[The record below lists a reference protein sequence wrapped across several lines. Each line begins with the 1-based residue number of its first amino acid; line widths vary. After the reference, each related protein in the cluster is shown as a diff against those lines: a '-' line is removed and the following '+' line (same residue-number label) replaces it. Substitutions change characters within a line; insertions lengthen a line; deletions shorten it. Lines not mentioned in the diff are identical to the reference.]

1 MLLHAVSEGVP
12 VGSWLFPSMVPIVP
26 APFARPH
33 LPHAKL
39 WPTLLEAALR
49 AA

>member
-1 MLLHAVSEGVP
+1 MA
-12 VGSWLFPSMVPIVP
+12 VGSWLFPSMVPIA
-26 APFARPH
+26 APFARPQ

-39 WPTLLEAALR
+39 WPTLLEAVRR